1 MLEFLICKVNQA
13 ESVSPPENYKNFKGR
28 CILLKEKHQFVK
40 ISMPPSM
47 ATYFGECVI
56 KFLVPFSSPSI
67 FSLSIRHVNGVRWVS
82 EIPQIM
88 SVSIL
93 TSHSDTLTC
102 DFIIY
107 FVAVVSNH

>member
-1 MLEFLICKVNQA
+1 MLVLLRI
-13 ESVSPPENYKNFKGR
+13 R
-28 CILLKEKHQFVK
+28 RILKEDASCYKKNIFVK

-67 FSLSIRHVNGVRWVS
+67 LSLSIRHVNGVKRVS

-102 DFIIY
+102 DFTIY
-107 FVAVVSNH
+107 LVAVVSNH